1 MDARK
6 AAPMKMRTHYSLSLD
21 EARRI
26 GKDKVRNDDLTKRVE
41 KLEAKVKEMAASVK
55 VLEENPEL
63 LREIIKKYR
72 DEPKA

>member
-1 MDARK
+1 
-6 AAPMKMRTHYSLSLD
+6 MKMRTHYSLSLD

-63 LREIIKKYR
+63 LHEIIKKYR

>member
-1 MDARK
+1 
-6 AAPMKMRTHYSLSLD
+6 MKMRTHYSLSLD

>member
-1 MDARK
+1 M
-6 AAPMKMRTHYSLSLD
+6 
-21 EARRI
+21 I
-26 GKDKVRNDDLTKRVE
+26 ILTRRVE

-63 LREIIKKYR
+63 LHEIIKKYR